1 MTLTREVRT
10 AITMTAALVII
21 TGLLY
26 PLVVTGAAQV
36 LFRDRA
42 NGSLIERDG
51 VVVGSK
57 YIGQAFTGDQY
68 FSGRISAAGATED
81 NPNGYDAL
89 ASGASNLGPTNQVL
103 IDRVQASI
111 EAIAEREGVE
121 PAQIPADAVYAS
133 GSGLD
138 PDISPAYAEI
148 QIPRVARTRG
158 ISEDAVRELVR
169 KNTSGRQFG
178 TLGEPRVNVLKL
190 NLALD
195 DQS

>member
-1 MTLTREVRT
+1 MTMTREIRT
-10 AITMTAALVII
+10 AITMTLTLVII

-36 LFRDRA
+36 FFKDRA

-51 VVVGSK
+51 AVVGSK
-57 YIGQAFTGDQY
+57 YIGQAFTEDRY
-68 FSGRISAAGATED
+68 FSGRISAAGATDD
-81 NPNGYDAL
+81 NPNGYDPL

-111 EAIAEREGVE
+111 QAIAEREDVD
-121 PAQIPADAVYAS
+121 PSRIPADAVYAS

-148 QIPRVARTRG
+148 QIPRVARVRG
-158 ISEDAVRELVR
+158 ISEEQVRALVRE
-169 KNTSGRQFG
+169 NTSGRQFG
-178 TLGEPRVNVLKL
+178 VLGEPRVNVLKL

-195 DQS
+195 GR

>member
-1 MTLTREVRT
+1 MT
-10 AITMTAALVII
+10 IALVII

-26 PLVVTGAAQV
+26 PLVVTGAAQL
-36 LFRDRA
+36 LFKDRA
-42 NGSLIERDG
+42 DGSFIERDG
-51 VVVGSK
+51 SVVGSK
-57 YIGQAFTGDQY
+57 YIGQAFTQDQY
-68 FSGRISAAGATED
+68 FSGRISAAGATDD

-89 ASGASNLGPTNQVL
+89 ASGASNLGPTNQALV
-103 IDRVQASI
+103 DRVQSSI
-111 EAIAEREGVE
+111 QAIAEREGVDSS
-121 PAQIPADAVYAS
+121 QIPADAVYAS

-158 ISEDAVRELVR
+158 MSEDAVRALVR
-169 KNTSGRQFG
+169 EHTSGRQFG
-178 TLGEPRVNVLKL
+178 ILGEPRVNVLKL